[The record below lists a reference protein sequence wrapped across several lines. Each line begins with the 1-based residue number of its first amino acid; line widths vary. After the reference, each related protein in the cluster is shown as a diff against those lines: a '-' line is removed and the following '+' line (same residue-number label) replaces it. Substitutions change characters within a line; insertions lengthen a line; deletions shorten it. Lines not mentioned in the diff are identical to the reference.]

1 MWSSLMEYRVI
12 GDGVSIPVLGVGTWG
27 MGGRQVEDRSRDE
40 EEVQAIRVALDL
52 GMTHI
57 DTAEYYGAGHCEELV
72 GEAIEP
78 YRRGDI
84 FITTKVWRNHLEY
97 DSLLSS
103 MEGSLRRLGVDHVD
117 LYLIHWP
124 NPKVPLRETMSALEK
139 CADEGL
145 TRFIGVSNFSPQLM
159 REAQG
164 YLREH
169 RLVANQ
175 VEYSLMDQKPGMEL
189 LPYLRSRD
197 SLLVAYKPLGRGSLL
212 NAGNRALAETAERYG
227 KTPAQVA
234 LNWVISHEGVV
245 AIPKSSNPL
254 HLLENAGAVGWSLGD
269 EDMAL
274 LADSFV

>member
-1 MWSSLMEYRVI
+1 MEYRVI

-27 MGGRQVEDRSRDE
+27 MGGRQVEDRSRDD

-97 DSLLSS
+97 DDLLRS

-124 NPKVPLRETMSALEK
+124 NPEVPLSETMSALEK

-145 TRFIGVSNFSPQLM
+145 TRLIGVSNFSPQLM

-164 YLREH
+164 CLREN
-169 RLVANQ
+169 RLVADQ

-197 SLLVAYKPLGRGSLL
+197 SLLVAYKPLGRGSLI
-212 NAGNRALAETAERYG
+212 GGQNRVLGEMAEKYG

-234 LNWVISHEGVV
+234 LNWVVSHEGVV

-254 HLLENAGAVGWSLGD
+254 HILENAGAVGWRLSD
-269 EDMAL
+269 KDMAI

>member
-1 MWSSLMEYRVI
+1 MMEYRVI

-27 MGGRQVEDRSRDE
+27 MGGRQVEDRSRDD

-52 GMTHI
+52 GMTHV

-78 YRRGDI
+78 YRRKDV

-97 DSLLSS
+97 DALLKS

-124 NPKVPLRETMSALEK
+124 NPEVPLSETMSALEK

-145 TRFIGVSNFSPQLM
+145 TRFIGISNFSPQLV

-169 RLVANQ
+169 RLVADQ

-197 SLLVAYKPLGRGSLL
+197 SLLVAYKPLGRGSLIGREHRVL
-212 NAGNRALAETAERYG
+212 GEMAEKYG

-234 LNWVISHEGVV
+234 LNWVISQEGVV

-254 HLLENAGAVGWSLGD
+254 HILENAGAVGWRLGD

>member
-1 MWSSLMEYRVI
+1 MMEYRVI

-40 EEVQAIRVALDL
+40 EDVQAIRVALDL

-78 YRRGDI
+78 YRRGDV

-124 NPKVPLRETMSALEK
+124 NPEVPLRETMSALEK

-164 YLREH
+164 HLREH
-169 RLVANQ
+169 RLVADQ

-189 LPYLRSRD
+189 LPYLRSRE
-197 SLLVAYKPLGRGSLL
+197 SLLIAYKPLGLGSLL
-212 NAGNRALAETAERYG
+212 NAGNRVLAEMADRYG